1 MNKFIEENVAWWEKH
16 LHTCQNLAA
25 VCIRRADKAE
35 TDIYRLYWLDIAQ
48 QYQAQAQTCIVQLDK
63 LKVALG

>member
-1 MNKFIEENVAWWEKH
+1 MNKFIKENIAWWEKH

-25 VCIRRADKAE
+25 ACIRRVDEAA
-35 TDIYRLYWLDIAQ
+35 TDTYKLHWLELAQ
-48 QYQAQAQTCIVQLDK
+48 QYQAQAQKCIEQLDK